1 MSGSPVVGSF
11 HSYDVYGIHKYHL
24 NTVKPTDLQ
33 FRDINFTNNEAH
45 DK

>member
-1 MSGSPVVGSF
+1 MGSF